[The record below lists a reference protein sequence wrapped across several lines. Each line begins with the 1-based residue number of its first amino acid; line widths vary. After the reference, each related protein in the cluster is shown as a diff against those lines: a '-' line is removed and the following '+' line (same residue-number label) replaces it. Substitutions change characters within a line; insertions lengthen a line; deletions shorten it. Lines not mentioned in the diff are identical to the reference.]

1 MVVFSCFIV
10 AICSAALGYIWSFYF
25 SPKKMAAVAKQ

>member
-10 AICSAALGYIWSFYF
+10 AICSAALGYLWSTYF
-25 SPKKMAAVAKQ
+25 SSQKMAAAAKK